1 MAVKL
6 LFNPSGTGNIEP
18 IVKTPTLVIAKK
30 SGEKL
35 GAIPSTNIRFECNLN
50 SANTIDFKVYKT
62 RNGVNFERWDEVKD
76 FRLLWVKEWDMWF
89 EMHIDTTQ
97 SNSLEKNVN
106 CTAIGEAELSVIR
119 LYNIEINT
127 ENDID
132 RADYVQ
138 TVLYNELN
146 PDGSLLHRILEKA
159 PHYTIKHVDES
170 IANIQRMFTFD
181 DTSIHDAFSE
191 ISEEIGCLFILS
203 QNSGD
208 DGLPER
214 GIYVYDLMS
223 HCNVCGHR
231 DDHFATCPN
240 CGSTNV
246 EDGFGKDTG
255 IFISNENIAKEITLT
270 TDTDNVFNCFKLEAG
285 DDDITSA
292 VANLNP
298 NGSDY
303 IWYFPE
309 HTTSDMSDELS
320 QKIAEYNTEY
330 NYYQT
335 EYEFTQ
341 SETLLD
347 GYNALIRKYA
357 PYNDNLEEIDSL
369 IGFDSSTEA
378 LYSAIDFELYLTSGL
393 VPSIEMSDTDATEQ
407 ASLLTASALSP
418 VAVTNLNYA
427 SHSTVDMNVL
437 FVAKTIVRPTYKV
450 EIIDSEYDSTTH
462 IWTGSFTVTNYSY
475 DDDIATTE
483 EITITITDN
492 YATYI
497 KQKINNV
504 LNRGDSTDYSVTELF
519 NKSLIVEGDTFTG
532 DFADEIKK
540 YCLSMLS
547 SFHNSCQSCLDVLV
561 EEGISDSSIWSGQQ
575 EDLYNSFYQKYYQR
589 LQALENEIS
598 VRDSEIELIKQM
610 YVSIIDERGEI
621 QNTLNLK
628 NYIGDTLWKEFCS
641 FRRESTYSNS
651 NYISDGLNNTEVLQ
665 LAEDFLKVARSELIK
680 SSTMQHSISS
690 SLSNL
695 LLYDGEE
702 FKKLVDSFNVGN
714 WLRIKIDGEI
724 YQLRLISYAIDFDN
738 LEEIDVEFSDVLN
751 CNDSISDIQSILK
764 QASSMAS
771 TYQTVE
777 RQADKNSQTTKVVDT
792 WFEDG
797 LDATLTQLIND
808 ADSQTMIFNE
818 HGFLLR
824 SYDEISG
831 NYSPEQLKIINST
844 LAVTDDN
851 WVTTKTAIGK
861 FLYFDPATGELKKAY
876 GVNAETVIGK
886 MILGRSLGIYNAT
899 NTLKFDDNG
908 LNVTNGTNTFVVNP
922 QATSVISLLN
932 GNTPVLSVD
941 ENGNLAITGNITA
954 ISGKIGGFNISS
966 TGNVGMSDDG
976 GHVYTSSLYAHS
988 SDGTYEYESGL
999 KGDEGSSA
1007 SQNSLFYVKRII
1019 SDARWDTAEDM
1030 FYVLNNGTLFARNAD
1045 ITGNINASSGRIGGF
1060 NITSSLNDGTS
1071 AVGGHCFTNSLYV
1084 HTSDSGY
1091 EYESGL
1097 KGETGAGTIT
1107 FYVKRMTSG
1116 GNWAN
1121 ADYVYYVTN
1130 LGKLY
1135 ATNAEITGKITAMS
1149 GVLGGFNITS
1159 STNVGT
1165 SSQGGH
1171 FGTNSL
1177 YIHTTDGTYEYEAG
1191 LKADGSSGDSNF
1203 YVRRITSGSAW
1214 SSGEYMF
1221 YVTNAGALYANNAT
1235 VRGDITA
1242 TTLSAGNKLVYNG
1255 STLSINGAVTATT
1268 FTAYGSNADTY
1279 TVIGDNITLYNSVA
1293 IVEPY
1298 FSIRTTTNSGTV
1310 VSKLTADSLTLN
1322 GASLTGGTR
1331 LTSSKTIE
1339 VPSLILTGTS
1349 ADIYMDVSSS
1359 FLSIMRCY
1367 NGTLYFGAVSNLQFP
1382 NTHLRGEVVR
1392 LYTVGTGGGVYLG
1405 VSGSTAVT
1413 SDETLKDL
1421 YSIDDKFTDF
1431 FDKLNPVAYKYKVGH
1446 RMHLG
1451 FGAQSVEKALFDSG
1465 LGTEDFAGILIDK
1478 NVDISEDEK
1487 LSPDGKTHFD
1497 KLYSIRYEEFIALN
1511 TLMIQ
1516 KLKKENSELSERI
1529 NELERLLRR

>member
-1 MAVKL
+1 MAVEL

-35 GAIPSTNIRFECNLN
+35 GAIPSTHVRFECNLN

-89 EMHIDTTQ
+89 EMHIDITQ
-97 SNSLEKNVN
+97 SNELEKNVN
-106 CTAIGEAELSVIR
+106 CISIGESELSAIR

-146 PDGSLLHRILEKA
+146 HDGSLLHRILEKA

-170 IANIQRMFTFD
+170 IAGIQRMFTFD
-181 DTSIHDAFSE
+181 DVSVQDAFSS
-191 ISEEIGCLFILS
+191 ISEEINCIFLLS
-203 QNSGD
+203 QSSDSN
-208 DGLPER
+208 GLPER

-223 HCNVCGHR
+223 HCNACDYR
-231 DDHFATCPN
+231 DDYFTVCPN
-240 CGSTNV
+240 CGSANV

-285 DDDITSA
+285 DDNITSA
-292 VANLNP
+292 IANLNP

-303 IWYFPE
+303 IWNFPE
-309 HTTSDMSDELS
+309 HTTSDMSSELS
-320 QKIAEYNTEY
+320 QKISEYNDDY
-330 NYYQT
+330 SYYQT
-335 EYEFTQ
+335 EYEFSQ
-341 SETLLD
+341 SSELLSDYNTLVS
-347 GYNALIRKYA
+347 KYA
-357 PYNDNLEEIDSL
+357 PYNDNLEEIDDL
-369 IGFDSSTEA
+369 IGFNSSTKA
-378 LYSAIDFELYLTSGL
+378 IYGAIDFELFLQSGL
-393 VPSIEMSDTDATEQ
+393 MPSIEMSDADASEQ
-407 ASLLTASALSP
+407 ALLLTAASLSP
-418 VAVTNLNYA
+418 VAVTNLNHA
-427 SHSTVDMNVL
+427 SHSTVNMNIL
-437 FVAKTIVRPTYKV
+437 SVAKTIIRPTYKV
-450 EIIDSEYDSTTH
+450 EIAESEYDSSTH
-462 IWTGSFTVTNYSY
+462 IWSGSFTVTNYSY
-475 DDDIATTE
+475 DEDTSTTE
-483 EITITITDN
+483 KIAITITDD
-492 YATYI
+492 YKAYI

-504 LNRGDSTDYSVTELF
+504 LNRVDSTDYSVTELF
-519 NKSLIVEGDTFTG
+519 NKSLVVDGGTFSG

-540 YCLSMLS
+540 YCLDILNN
-547 SFHNSCQSCLDVLV
+547 FHNSCQSCLDVLV
-561 EEGISDSSIWSGQQ
+561 EEGISDSSIWTGQQ
-575 EDLYNSFYQKYYQR
+575 EDLYEDFYQKYFQR

-598 VRDSEIELIKQM
+598 VRDSEIGLIKQM
-610 YVSIIDERGEI
+610 YASIIDERGEI

-702 FKKLVDSFNVGN
+702 FKKLVDSFDVGN

-751 CNDSISDIQSILK
+751 CNDSILDIQSILE

-797 LDATLTQLIND
+797 LDATLTALINN

-861 FLYFDPATGELKKAY
+861 FLYYDPATGELKKAY

-886 MILGRSLGIYNAT
+886 MILGQSLGIYNAS
-899 NTLKFDDNG
+899 NTLKFDANG
-908 LNVTNGTNTFVVNP
+908 LSVTNGVNTFIVNP
-922 QATSVISLLN
+922 QATSVVSLLN
-932 GNTPVLSVD
+932 GNTSVLSVD

-954 ISGKIGGFNISS
+954 ISGNIGGFNISS
-966 TGNVGMSDDG
+966 TANTGTSDDG
-976 GHVYTSSLYAHS
+976 GHIYTSSLYAHS
-988 SDGTYEYESGL
+988 SDNTYEYESGL
-999 KGDEGSSA
+999 KGDGGAGA
-1007 SQNSLFYVKRII
+1007 SGYVAFYVERIL
-1019 SDARWDTAEDM
+1019 SGARWDTAENM
-1030 FYVLNNGTLFARNAD
+1030 FYVANNGELYARNAN
-1045 ITGNINASSGRIGGF
+1045 ISGTINASDGVIGGF
-1060 NITSSLNDGTS
+1060 NITSSLNNGTS
-1071 AVGGHCFTNSLYV
+1071 AAGGHCFTNSLYV

-1116 GNWAN
+1116 DSWAN
-1121 ADYVYYVTN
+1121 AGYVYYVTN

-1135 ATNAEITGKITAMS
+1135 ATDADIKGNVTALTGKI
-1149 GVLGGFNITS
+1149 GGFNITS
-1159 STNVGT
+1159 SSNSGT
-1165 SSQGGH
+1165 SSSGGH

-1177 YIHTTDGTYEYEAG
+1177 YIHTSDGTYEYETG
-1191 LKADGSSGDSNF
+1191 LKAGGEPSNSNF
-1203 YVRRITSGSAW
+1203 YVRRIASGGAW

-1221 YVTNAGALYANNAT
+1221 YVTNSGQLYAKNSN
-1235 VRGDITA
+1235 VSGVI
-1242 TTLSAGNKLVYNG
+1242 
-1255 STLSINGAVTATT
+1255 TATT
-1268 FTAYGSNADTY
+1268 FTAYGSQPETS
-1279 TVIGDNITLYNSVA
+1279 TVIGDNIYLNNTNPL
-1293 IVEPY
+1293 IQPY
-1298 FSIRTTTNSGTV
+1298 LSIRDATASGV
-1310 VSKLTADSLTLN
+1310 YVSKLTSETLTLN
-1322 GASLTGGTR
+1322 GATLAGGSR
-1331 LTSSKTIE
+1331 MTSASMFE
-1339 VPSLILTGTS
+1339 APSIALFGASSNIYVEPNTNVTGTS
-1349 ADIYMDVSSS
+1349 IIR
-1359 FLSIMRCY
+1359 FY
-1367 NGTLYFGAVSNLQFP
+1367 NGVIYFGSPETGSVMSVGE
-1382 NTHLRGEVVR
+1382 THLRGGTVR
-1392 LYTVGTGGGVYLG
+1392 LYTMGSGGGVYLG
-1405 VSGSTAVT
+1405 VSGSTAIT

-1421 YSIDDKFTDF
+1421 YTVDDKYIDF
-1431 FDKLNPVAYKYKVGH
+1431 FNKLNPVAYKYKVGH
-1446 RMHLG
+1446 RTHLG
-1451 FGAQSVEKALFDSG
+1451 FGAQSVEKALYDSG
-1465 LGTEDFAGILIDK
+1465 LNTEEFAGILVDK
-1478 NVDISEDEK
+1478 NVDIGEGEK

-1516 KLKKENSELSERI
+1516 KLQKRISELEG
-1529 NELERLLRR
+1529 LLGR